1 MASNQTT
8 LPNVSENE
16 ETLLTGVNE
25 NVYED
30 QSIGAELTKKDINRV
45 AWRSMLLQASFNYE
59 RMQASGWLYG
69 LLPAL
74 KKIHTNKRD
83 LARAMKGHMGF
94 FNTHPF
100 LVTFV
105 IGIILAMERSKQDV
119 NSIQSTKIA
128 VGAPLGG
135 IGDAMFWL
143 TLLPI
148 CGGIGASLALQGSIL
163 GAVVFIL
170 LFNVV
175 HLGLRFGLAHYAY
188 RMGVAAIPLIKAN
201 TKKVGHAASIVGMT
215 VIRLKTIFGIACS
228 SLFCLLAFTGCV
240 VLRQDVL
247 NMVDNEFPWRRLQL
261 AGANFHVLQRQ
272 ILADER

>member
-119 NSIQSTKIA
+119 NSIQPVWHCK
-128 VGAPLGG
+128 AP
-135 IGDAMFWL
+135 F
-143 TLLPI
+143 
-148 CGGIGASLALQGSIL
+148 LAQ
-163 GAVVFIL
+163 
-170 LFNVV
+170 
-175 HLGLRFGLAHYAY
+175 
-188 RMGVAAIPLIKAN
+188 
-201 TKKVGHAASIVGMT
+201 
-215 VIRLKTIFGIACS
+215 S
-228 SLFCLLAFTGCV
+228 SLLCCSTWYTWGCV
-240 VLRQDVL
+240 LVWRIMLTAWA
-247 NMVDNEFPWRRLQL
+247 WRR
-261 AGANFHVLQRQ
+261 FH
-272 ILADER
+272 

>member
-135 IGDAMFWL
+135 LAM
-143 TLLPI
+143 P
-148 CGGIGASLALQGSIL
+148 CS
-163 GAVVFIL
+163 
-170 LFNVV
+170 
-175 HLGLRFGLAHYAY
+175 GLRCYPF
-188 RMGVAAIPLIKAN
+188 VA
-201 TKKVGHAASIVGMT
+201 G
-215 VIRLKTIFGIACS
+215 
-228 SLFCLLAFTGCV
+228 
-240 VLRQDVL
+240 
-247 NMVDNEFPWRRLQL
+247 
-261 AGANFHVLQRQ
+261 
-272 ILADER
+272 

>member
-8 LPNVSENE
+8 LPGVSESE

-119 NSIQSTKIA
+119 N
-128 VGAPLGG
+128 V
-135 IGDAMFWL
+135 
-143 TLLPI
+143 
-148 CGGIGASLALQGSIL
+148 
-163 GAVVFIL
+163 

-215 VIRLKTIFGIACS
+215 VIGALVATYVRLNTTLEIKAGDAVVKLQADVIDKLMPAFLPLVYTLTMFWLVRRGWSPLRLIGITV
-228 SLFCLLAFTGCV
+228 LLGVIGKFCHFL
-240 VLRQDVL
+240 
-247 NMVDNEFPWRRLQL
+247 
-261 AGANFHVLQRQ
+261 
-272 ILADER
+272 

>member
-1 MASNQTT
+1 MASNHTT
-8 LPNVSENE
+8 LPDVTESE
-16 ETLLTGVNE
+16 TSLLTGVNE

-30 QSIGAELTKKDINRV
+30 QQIGAELTKKDINRV

-128 VGAPLGG
+128 VGVHRSASRPALWPGALRIPNGRCRHSADKSQHQKGG
-135 IGDAMFWL
+135 PRGLYRRDDGDWR
-143 TLLPI
+143 T
-148 CGGIGASLALQGSIL
+148 GS
-163 GAVVFIL
+163 
-170 LFNVV
+170 N
-175 HLGLRFGLAHYAY
+175 LRTSQYH
-188 RMGVAAIPLIKAN
+188 P
-201 TKKVGHAASIVGMT
+201 
-215 VIRLKTIFGIACS
+215 
-228 SLFCLLAFTGCV
+228 
-240 VLRQDVL
+240 
-247 NMVDNEFPWRRLQL
+247 
-261 AGANFHVLQRQ
+261 
-272 ILADER
+272 

>member
-8 LPNVSENE
+8 LPGVSESE

-25 NVYED
+25 NIYED

-69 LLPAL
+69 LLPGL

-143 TLLPI
+143 TLLPSAAVLVPAWR
-148 CGGIGASLALQGSIL
+148 CRVRFWARWSLSCCLTWYTSACALAWRTTLTGWASRP
-163 GAVVFIL
+163 F
-170 LFNVV
+170 
-175 HLGLRFGLAHYAY
+175 R
-188 RMGVAAIPLIKAN
+188 
-201 TKKVGHAASIVGMT
+201 
-215 VIRLKTIFGIACS
+215 
-228 SLFCLLAFTGCV
+228 
-240 VLRQDVL
+240 
-247 NMVDNEFPWRRLQL
+247 
-261 AGANFHVLQRQ
+261 
-272 ILADER
+272 